1 MPFSKWVAVA
11 MTVAQCAIIL
21 HVWFDNMLWQ
31 ALVTEVRKEV
41 KRLQEELEAAKVCH
55 CQFIF
60 PPFRV
65 LNCSVQSR
73 IGEAESA
80 LIVAREKNERELKEV
95 KRELVE
101 RLDRIQS
108 SVRVESSARR
118 EEVERIQ
125 KQYTREIHDIQE
137 LEAAETVSRM
147 DDVSLVRGRLEV
159 LEHQEVKAAE
169 RAQLLIFEQL
179 RQLRRMIQVETEER
193 LVEEEK
199 VAGSLEEYA
208 SVIKKGLKIVNK
220 NDHK

>member
-1 MPFSKWVAVA
+1 VISV
-11 MTVAQCAIIL
+11 
-21 HVWFDNMLWQ
+21 DSYWQ
-31 ALVTEVRKEV
+31 G
-41 KRLQEELEAAKVCH
+41 
-55 CQFIF
+55 
-60 PPFRV
+60 
-65 LNCSVQSR
+65 R

-95 KRELVE
+95 KKELVE

-125 KQYTREIHDIQE
+125 KQYAREIHDIQE

-208 SVIKKGLKIVNK
+208 GVIKKGLKIVNK
-220 NDHK
+220 NDYK

>member
-1 MPFSKWVAVA
+1 VTAV
-11 MTVAQCAIIL
+11 V
-21 HVWFDNMLWQ
+21 Q

-41 KRLQEELEAAKVCH
+41 KRLQEELEAAKVRPCPH
-55 CQFIF
+55 TAPPLLF
-60 PPFRV
+60 P
-65 LNCSVQSR
+65 LNSHLQSR

-125 KQYTREIHDIQE
+125 KQYAREIHDIQE

>member
-1 MPFSKWVAVA
+1 
-11 MTVAQCAIIL
+11 
-21 HVWFDNMLWQ
+21 MLLQ
-31 ALVTEVRKEV
+31 LP
-41 KRLQEELEAAKVCH
+41 RLLL
-55 CQFIF
+55 F
-60 PPFRV
+60 P
-65 LNCSVQSR
+65 LNFHLQSR

-125 KQYTREIHDIQE
+125 KQYAREIHDIQE

-193 LVEEEK
+193 LVVEEK